1 VNESLE
7 IAKAMKYGMYN
18 QRRIMSA
25 TMKDLLE
32 AGVHF
37 GHQTQRW
44 NPKMDK
50 YIYGDKSGIH
60 ILDLRITYD
69 SLEKAQDFVQKLVA
83 NSGKV
88 LFVGTKPQAQTV
100 IEEQALRAQMP
111 YVNHRWLGGML
122 TNFKTIIKRVIYLNE
137 LNSLESSGEINAYP
151 KPERLRIRREIDKLT
166 KSIGGIVNLNKLPE
180 AIFIVDLLNETTAL
194 TEASKLGIPI
204 IGLADSNVDPDNV
217 DFVIPGNDDAI
228 RSIEVVA
235 SSIADACLKGL
246 GKRKEVENGE
256 DQE

>member
-1 VNESLE
+1 
-7 IAKAMKYGMYN
+7 
-18 QRRIMSA
+18 MSA

-69 SLEKAQDFVQKLVA
+69 TLEKTQDFVQKLVA
-83 NSGKV
+83 NGGKV
-88 LFVGTKPQAQTV
+88 LFVGTKPQAQKV
-100 IEEQALRAQMP
+100 IEEQAIRAQMP

-137 LNSLESSGEINAYP
+137 LNSLESSGEINTYP
-151 KPERLRIRREIDKLT
+151 KPERLRIRREVEKLT

-194 TEASKLGIPI
+194 TEAKKLNIPV
-204 IGLADSNVDPDNV
+204 IGLADSNVDPENV
-217 DFVIPGNDDAI
+217 DYVIPGNDDAI
-228 RSIEVVA
+228 RSIEVIA
-235 SSIADACLKGL
+235 TSIADSCLKGL
-246 GKRKEVENGE
+246 GKREEVETGE
-256 DQE
+256 DGE

>member
-1 VNESLE
+1 
-7 IAKAMKYGMYN
+7 
-18 QRRIMSA
+18 MSA

-60 ILDLRITYD
+60 ILDLRITYE

-88 LFVGTKPQAQTV
+88 LFVGTKPQAQKV

-122 TNFKTIIKRVIYLNE
+122 TNFKTIIKRVVYLNE
-137 LNSLESSGEINAYP
+137 LNALESSGEINAYP

-166 KSIGGIVNLNKLPE
+166 KSIGGIANMNKLPE

-194 TEASKLGIPI
+194 TEASKLDIPI
-204 IGLADSNVDPDNV
+204 IGLADSNVDPENV

-235 SSIADACLKGL
+235 TAIADACLKGL
-246 GKRKEVENGE
+246 GKRKEVEEGE
-256 DQE
+256 HQE

>member
-1 VNESLE
+1 
-7 IAKAMKYGMYN
+7 
-18 QRRIMSA
+18 MSA

-44 NPKMDK
+44 NPKMEK

-60 ILDLRITYD
+60 ILDLRITYE

-88 LFVGTKPQAQTV
+88 LFVGTKPQAQKV

-122 TNFKTIIKRVIYLNE
+122 TNFKTIIKRVVYLNE
-137 LNSLESSGEINAYP
+137 LNALESSGEINAYP

-166 KSIGGIVNLNKLPE
+166 KSIGGIANMNKLPE

-194 TEASKLGIPI
+194 TEASKLDIPI
-204 IGLADSNVDPDNV
+204 IGLADSNVDPENV

-235 SSIADACLKGL
+235 TAISDACLKGL
-246 GKRKEVENGE
+246 GKRKELEDGEN
-256 DQE
+256 QE

>member
-1 VNESLE
+1 
-7 IAKAMKYGMYN
+7 
-18 QRRIMSA
+18 MSA

-60 ILDLRITYD
+60 ILDLRITYE
-69 SLEKAQDFVQKLVA
+69 SIEKAQDFVQKIVA

-88 LFVGTKPQAQTV
+88 LFVGTKPQAQKV

-122 TNFKTIIKRVIYLNE
+122 TNFKTIIKRVVYLNE
-137 LNSLESSGEINAYP
+137 LNALENSGEINAYP
-151 KPERLRIRREIDKLT
+151 KPERLRIRREIEKLT

-194 TEASKLGIPI
+194 TEASKLDIPI
-204 IGLADSNVDPDNV
+204 IGLADSNVDPENV

-235 SSIADACLKGL
+235 TTIADACLKGL
-246 GKRKEVENGE
+246 GKRKVVEDGE
-256 DQE
+256 SQE

>member
-1 VNESLE
+1 
-7 IAKAMKYGMYN
+7 
-18 QRRIMSA
+18 MSA

-60 ILDLRITYD
+60 ILDLRITYE
-69 SLEKAQDFVQKLVA
+69 SLEKSQDFVQKLVA
-83 NSGKV
+83 NGGKV
-88 LFVGTKPQAQTV
+88 LFVGTKPQAQKV
-100 IEEQALRAQMP
+100 IQEQALRAQMP

-122 TNFKTIIKRVIYLNE
+122 TNFKTIIKRVVYLNE
-137 LNSLESSGEINAYP
+137 LNALESSGEINAYP

-166 KSIGGIVNLNKLPE
+166 KSIGGIANMNKLPE

-194 TEASKLGIPI
+194 TEASKLNIPI
-204 IGLADSNVDPDNV
+204 IGLADSNVDPENV

-235 SSIADACLKGL
+235 TSIADACLKGL
-246 GKRKEVENGE
+246 GKREVLEDGE
-256 DQE
+256 SQE